1 MTRLNAD
8 ARAGII
14 LEAAIR
20 LAESKGYTRI
30 TRDDIAAAAGCST
43 GLVSRYLGTMPQMRR
58 TIMRRAVERGVARI
72 VAQGLADGNPHA
84 AKATLELRAQAA
96 ALLVGG

>member
-20 LAESKGYTRI
+20 LCRVEGYTRI

-72 VAQGLADGNPHA
+72 VARPADGNPHA
-84 AKATLELRAQAA
+84 AKATPELRAQAA